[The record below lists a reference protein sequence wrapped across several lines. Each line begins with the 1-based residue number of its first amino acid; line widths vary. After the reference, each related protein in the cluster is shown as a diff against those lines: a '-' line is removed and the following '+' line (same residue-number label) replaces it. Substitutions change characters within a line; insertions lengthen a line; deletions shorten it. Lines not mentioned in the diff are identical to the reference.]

1 MASRST
7 LASLAYFIDPARAR
21 DLRHELAGGRGE
33 DVAVLLATAY
43 PVWTPAAAWKREAFD
58 SIAREGWTTGRTRPG
73 YLVRLGA
80 AMSDSPDPQQGWAKL
95 RQVVWREKARIALRE
110 LLPHDLGGATFDV
123 TAAELSALA
132 EAAFEIA
139 LREAA
144 AEAQERYG
152 PPLRSDGKPSTFVM
166 VGLGKLGGRE
176 LNPGSDVD
184 VMFVYDTDDGG
195 SQRSLHAHWAQV
207 VRRAVENISAPNEFG
222 LIWRVD
228 LRLRPE
234 GSKGPI
240 VNSIQATERYYETWG
255 RLWERAALL
264 RARTS
269 AGDPELGRVLSREVF
284 TPFVYRREVDPSVA
298 TALADLVQRSRREL
312 SSAPARDLKLGP
324 GGIRE
329 AEFFVQTLQLIW
341 GGRERT
347 IRVPGFFQ
355 ALERLGF
362 QGLVSDREVRDFSGA
377 YVLLRRVEHRIQW
390 MRGVQ
395 THLLP
400 ERNDELGNLARTL
413 GFVDERALQYALDRA
428 RTIVGER
435 FASLA
440 PEAPPAPPRYQRL
453 LQLIE
458 NGAKELDDSVE
469 EPFNQPELAEH
480 VCALARRPDGLLGDN
495 TRDRY
500 PELWNQVLDAI
511 ERSPDPEQALQYLRA
526 FFGRLY
532 PPGPYVTLLAQD
544 SRALQ
549 RLITVL
555 GASAFVGDAIVASP
569 DLVDL
574 VLMGAEQVDQP
585 AQVLRAELTD
595 LASALPADAD
605 EYERRNQF
613 VGALRRAKQSVMIGV
628 AVADLAGAIPTR
640 QVTRI
645 LSDLADESLEQAV
658 RFEQGASHEGLAV
671 IALGKLGGRDIGYGS
686 DLDVIFIF
694 EPQAAPGDADPQEYF
709 ARRAQRVIRLIT
721 EPHAAGRA
729 YELDTRLRPSGAQ
742 GLLVTSLRSFARYH
756 NVPLDHEEPE
766 DSAPAVLSSG
776 AAWERQALV
785 RARVCAGDRDL
796 GRRVIEVARVAAYE
810 YGAPPVEE
818 IHHLR
823 MRMERELGRES
834 PPDRYDLKSGRGGL
848 LDIEFA
854 TQWLQMCHGRDERV
868 RSPDTMTALEALH
881 KLGHLERQ
889 DFEAFRDAHS
899 FLRRLEMRSRV
910 LHGVGASVISAD
922 HPGLAQL
929 ARRVGL
935 RDRTRSSATD
945 ILLTRYRQVTEAVRA
960 AYCRVLGLDPGEAE

>member
-1 MASRST
+1 MAVRST
-7 LASLAYFIDPARAR
+7 LESLAYFIDPARAR
-21 DLRHELAGGRGE
+21 DLRYELAGGRSE

-43 PVWTPAAAWKREAFD
+43 PVWMPAATWKREALD
-58 SIAREGWTTGRTRPG
+58 AIVREGWTTDRTRPG
-73 YLVRLGA
+73 YLLRLSA
-80 AMSDSPDPQQGWAKL
+80 AMQDVRDPEQGWAQL
-95 RQVVWREKARIALRE
+95 RQLVWREKARIALRE

-123 TAAELSALA
+123 TAGELSALA
-132 EAAFEIA
+132 EAVFEIA

-144 AEAQERYG
+144 NEAQQRFG
-152 PPLRSDGKPSTFVM
+152 PPLRSDGNPSTLVM
-166 VGLGKLGGRE
+166 IGLGKLGGHE

-184 VMFVYDTDDGG
+184 VIFVYDTDDGG

-207 VRRAVENISAPNEFG
+207 VRRAVEFISTPNEFG

-240 VNSIQATERYYETWG
+240 ANSAQATERYYETWG

-269 AGDPELGRVLSREVF
+269 AGDPELGRALAREVF
-284 TPFVYRREVDPSVA
+284 TPFVYRHEVDPSIA

-312 SSAPARDLKLGP
+312 SPAPDRDVKLGP

-329 AEFFVQTLQLIW
+329 AEFFVQSLQLIW

-347 IRVPGFFQ
+347 VRVPGFFE

-362 QGLVSDREVRDFSGA
+362 RGLVSDREVRDLSAA
-377 YVLLRRVEHRIQW
+377 YALLRRVEHRIQW

-400 ERNDELGNLARTL
+400 ERAEELGHLARTL
-413 GFVDERALQYALDRA
+413 GFIDERALHFALDRA
-428 RTIVGER
+428 RTVVGER

-440 PEAPPAPPRYQRL
+440 PEAPPAPPRHQAL

-458 NGAKELDDSVE
+458 NGAEQFDDSVE
-469 EPFNQPELAEH
+469 APFDQPEIAEH
-480 VCALARRPDGLLGDN
+480 LRALARRPDGLLGDN

-500 PELWNQVLDAI
+500 PEIWNQVLEAI
-511 ERSPDPEQALQYLRA
+511 EQSPDPEQALRYLRG

-544 SRALQ
+544 PRALQ

-585 AQVLRAELTD
+585 ARVIQAELTD
-595 LASALPADAD
+595 LASSLPGNAD
-605 EYERRNQF
+605 EYERRSEF
-613 VGALRRAKQSVMIGV
+613 VGALRRGKQSVMIGV
-628 AVADLAGAIPTR
+628 AVADLAGAMPTR
-640 QVTRI
+640 RVTRI

-658 RFEQGASHEGLAV
+658 RFELGVPHEGLAV

-694 EPQAAPGDADPQEYF
+694 EPRAAPDHADPQEYF
-709 ARRAQRVIRLIT
+709 ARRAQRIIRLIT

-756 NVPLDHEEPE
+756 SVPLAHDEPE

-785 RARVCAGDRDL
+785 RARVCAGDRAL
-796 GRRVIEVARVAAYE
+796 GSRVIEVAQVAAYE
-810 YGAPPVEE
+810 HGPPPVEE

-823 MRMERELGRES
+823 VRMERELGRES
-834 PPDRYDLKSGRGGL
+834 PPRRYDLKSGRGGL

-854 TQWLQMCHGRDERV
+854 TQWLQMCHGRNEQV
-868 RSPDTMTALEALH
+868 RSTDTMTALEALH
-881 KLGHLERQ
+881 GCGYLERQ
-889 DFEAFRDAHS
+889 DFVAFRDAHA

-910 LHGVGASVISAD
+910 LHGLGATVISAD
-922 HPGLAQL
+922 HPGLPQL
-929 ARRVGL
+929 ARRMGL
-935 RDRTRSSATD
+935 RDRARSSAAD
-945 ILLTRYRQVTEAVRA
+945 ILLTRYRQVTDSVRF
-960 AYCRVLGLDPGEAE
+960 AYCRVLGIDPDEAE